1 MYLKALEQWLL
12 PAEMER
18 NTRFQE
24 DLFRLSRTGLRMLG
38 VMEVAIAIFGQHW
51 SAAAVGCLTV
61 AAADV
66 KGIRRHVRAVAMLSG
81 FLTAAALMSGPLWS
95 GQLSLLLFAVIAAVP
110 LIPMQTCLLGS
121 AIGVLYGLA
130 NWNTVP
136 QLFIVFL
143 TLVATGVSAL
153 LYAQKRA
160 QFEAHQRALAIQET
174 LTTAQSRAQLA
185 ETAVALGRLA
195 AALTHE
201 INTPLGA
208 LRSAADTMVRLS
220 EHPDRPGVAEVQAD
234 LRRSIN
240 DSAERLSS
248 VVGRLKRLIALEQN
262 EKQSGNVND
271 LLADA
276 GLLVGDRVTGQIS
289 FDWQLHD
296 VPPVACST
304 NQMTTVFTSLLAN
317 AIAAVEGKGT
327 IEIASGSHNGTVEVT
342 IRDNGRGMDAED
354 VATIFDPGFKVQHG
368 RVLGG
373 NWSLFTARQI
383 VNEHGGDIWIES
395 QKGGGTTA
403 YVSLPA
409 LKEQAHQVR

>member
-18 NTRFQE
+18 NARFQD

-38 VMEVAIAIFGQHW
+38 AMELAIAVFGHIGVAIAVGLITL
-51 SAAAVGCLTV
+51 AAGDL
-61 AAADV
+61 
-66 KGIRRHVRAVAMLSG
+66 KGIRRHARAVAMTSG
-81 FLTAAALMSGPLWS
+81 FLAAAGLRQSPLWS
-95 GQLSLLLFAVIAAVP
+95 GELSLLLFSVVASVP
-110 LIPMQTCLLGS
+110 LIPLQTCVLGS
-121 AIGVLYGLA
+121 SIGVLYGITHWDA
-130 NWNTVP
+130 VP
-136 QLFIVFL
+136 QLFVVFL

-153 LYAQKRA
+153 LYAQRRA
-160 QFEAHQRALAIQET
+160 QFEAHQRALAVQET
-174 LTTAQSRAQLA
+174 LTAAQSRAQLA
-185 ETAVALGRLA
+185 ETAMALGRLA

-208 LRSAADTMVRLS
+208 LKSAVDTMVRLS
-220 EHPDRPGVAEVQAD
+220 EKPNRPGVAEVQAD

-248 VVGRLKRLIALEQN
+248 VVTRLKRLITLEWN
-262 EKQSGNVND
+262 EKQTANVND

-276 GLLVGDRVTGQIS
+276 ALLAGDHVTDQIRL
-289 FDWQLHD
+289 DWRLTD

-304 NQMTTVFTSLLAN
+304 NQMTTVFSNLLSN
-317 AIAAVEGKGT
+317 AIAAVEGKGK
-327 IEIASGSHNGTVEVT
+327 IEIASDSHNGTVEVT
-342 IRDNGRGMDAED
+342 VRDDGCGMDADD
-354 VATIFDPGFKVQHG
+354 VATIFDPGFKVQQG

-395 QKGGGTTA
+395 SKGQGTTA
-403 YVSLPA
+403 YVTLPA
-409 LKEQAHQVR
+409 LKS